1 MTDKKDKPKYYLGFI
16 PKEQLEGFLE
26 RLKKALADGQKSGE
40 KKNLEIEI
48 RGAKEDPTGVSV
60 EVMTLGK
67 EKFDEYFDSNA
78 EHTKKALCAWT
89 LNFEVK
95 EEKDIETI
103 KGAFEMIKPM
113 FLQLPPIAAKPG
125 KFEMVFRNNGKKV
138 AIDVIS
144 TEGKIIQPL
153 LDLGINLRDYTNF
166 YFCLKAGANLGKLY
180 DEGADPSEELINEF
194 FNLLICVKS
203 SGENVKYLAT
213 AIQTALKDVKIEGD
227 EKKQKKLTKFL
238 GLLNLVNVFIGAK
251 MKLEFDT
258 SVLKNE
264 GKKEAEKLP
273 GGVEGFKK
281 QLSGYHAMAKGTGQ
295 NMVKL
300 MVEGMGFGNALN
312 AINLDSI
319 TCAAGFP
326 KYGSGIA
333 VALKLPGL
341 THVLEELL
349 K

>member
-1 MTDKKDKPKYYLGFI
+1 MTDKKEKPKYYLGFI
-16 PKEQLEGFLE
+16 PKEQLEGFLD

-40 KKNLEIEI
+40 KKDLEIEI
-48 RGAKEDPTGVSV
+48 RGAKEDPTGISI
-60 EVMTLGK
+60 EVLTLGK
-67 EKFDEYFDSNA
+67 DKFDEYFDSNA
-78 EHTKKALCAWT
+78 EHTKKALVAWT

-95 EEKDIETI
+95 KPEDIETI

-125 KFEMVFRNNGKKV
+125 KFELVFRNNGKKV

-153 LDLGINLRDYTNF
+153 LDLGINLDDYTKF
-166 YFCLKAGANLGKLY
+166 YFGLKAGANLGKLY
-180 DEGADPSEELINEF
+180 DEGANPSEELINEF
-194 FNLLICVKS
+194 FNLLISVKS

-213 AIQTALKDVKIEGD
+213 AIGAALKDVKIED
-227 EKKQKKLTKFL
+227 AKKQAKLGKLL
-238 GLLNLVNVFIGAK
+238 GLLNLVNVFISGK

-281 QLSGYHAMAKGTGQ
+281 QLSGYHEMAKGTGQ
-295 NMVKL
+295 NMVKP
-300 MVEGMGFGNALN
+300 MVEGMGFGNAVK

-319 TCAAGFP
+319 TCAAGVP
-326 KYGSGIA
+326 KYGNGVA
-333 VALKLPGL
+333 VVLKLPGL

>member
-1 MTDKKDKPKYYLGFI
+1 MTDKPKYYLGFI
-16 PKEQLEGFLE
+16 PKDQLDGFLE
-26 RLKKALADGQKSGE
+26 RLKKALTDGQKSGE
-40 KKNLEIEI
+40 KKSLEIEI

-60 EVMTLGK
+60 EVLTLGK
-67 EKFDEYFDSNA
+67 EKFDEYFDANA
-78 EHTKKALCAWT
+78 EHTKKALVVWT

-95 EEKDIETI
+95 EEKDIDTI
-103 KGAFEMIKPM
+103 KMAFEQIKPM
-113 FLQLPPIAAKPG
+113 ILGIPQIAAKPG
-125 KFEMVFRNNGKKV
+125 KFDLVFRNNGKKV
-138 AIDVIS
+138 GVDLIS

-166 YFCLKAGANLGKLY
+166 YFVLKAGANLGKLF
-180 DEGADPSEELINEF
+180 DEGANPSEELINEF
-194 FNLLICVKS
+194 FNLLINVKS
-203 SGENVKYLAT
+203 SGENIKYLAT
-213 AIQTALKDVKIEGD
+213 AVIAALKDVKIED
-227 EKKQKKLTKFL
+227 AKKQAKLTKLL
-238 GLLNLVNVFIGAK
+238 GLMNLANVFISGT

-281 QLSGYHAMAKGTGQ
+281 QLSQYHAQAKGMGQ
-295 NMVKL
+295 NMVKP
-300 MVEGMGFGNALN
+300 MVEGMGFGNAVK
-312 AINLDSI
+312 AINLDSF
-319 TCAAGFP
+319 TCAGGFP

-333 VALKLPGL
+333 VVLKLPGL

>member
-180 DEGADPSEELINEF
+180 DEGANPSEELINEF
-194 FNLLICVKS
+194 FNLLISVKS
-203 SGENVKYLAT
+203 SGENIKYLAT
-213 AIQTALKDVKIEGD
+213 ALGAALKDVKIED
-227 EKKQKKLTKFL
+227 AKKQAKLEKLL
-238 GLLNLVNVFIGAK
+238 GLLNLANVFISGK

-258 SVLKNE
+258 SVLKYE

-273 GGVEGFKK
+273 
-281 QLSGYHAMAKGTGQ
+281 
-295 NMVKL
+295 
-300 MVEGMGFGNALN
+300 
-312 AINLDSI
+312 
-319 TCAAGFP
+319 
-326 KYGSGIA
+326 
-333 VALKLPGL
+333 
-341 THVLEELL
+341 
-349 K
+349 

>member
-1 MTDKKDKPKYYLGFI
+1 MTDKPKYYLGCI
-16 PKEQLEGFLE
+16 PKDQLEGFFD

-40 KKNLEIEI
+40 KKDLEIEI
-48 RGAKEDPTGVSV
+48 RGSKNDPTGISV
-60 EVMTLGK
+60 EVLTIGK
-67 EKFDEYFDSNA
+67 DKFDEYFDSNA
-78 EHTKKALCAWT
+78 EHTKKALTALT

-95 EEKDIETI
+95 EEKDVETI
-103 KGAFEMIKPM
+103 KTAFEQIKPM
-113 FLQLPPIAAKPG
+113 ILGIPQIAAKPG
-125 KFEMVFRNNGKKV
+125 KFEFVFRNNGKKI

-153 LDLGINLRDYTNF
+153 LDLGINLSDFTKF
-166 YFCLKAGANLGKLY
+166 YFGLKAGANLGKLKLY

-194 FNLLICVKS
+194 LNLLISVRS

-213 AIQTALKDVKIEGD
+213 ALGAALKDVKIED
-227 EKKQKKLTKFL
+227 AKKQAKLKKFL
-238 GLLNLVNVFIGAK
+238 GLLNLANVFISGK

-281 QLSGYHAMAKGTGQ
+281 QLSQYHAMAKGTGQ
-295 NMVKL
+295 NMVKP
-300 MVEGMGFGNALN
+300 MVEGMGFGNAVK
-312 AINLDSI
+312 AINLDSF
-319 TCAAGFP
+319 TLAGGFP
-326 KYGSGIA
+326 KYGNGIA
-333 VALKLPGL
+333 VVLKLPGL

>member
-26 RLKKALADGQKSGE
+26 RLKKALTDGQKSGE
-40 KKNLEIEI
+40 KKELEIEI

-60 EVMTLGK
+60 EVSTIGK
-67 EKFDEYFDSNA
+67 EKFDEYFDANA
-78 EHTKKALCAWT
+78 EHTKKALVAWT

-95 EEKDIETI
+95 EDKDIDTI

-125 KFEMVFRNNGKKV
+125 KFDIIFRNNGKKV

-166 YFCLKAGANLGKLY
+166 YFGLKAGANLGKLY

-194 FNLLICVKS
+194 FNLLISVKS

-213 AIQTALKDVKIEGD
+213 ALGAALKDVKIED
-227 EKKQKKLTKFL
+227 AKKQAKLTKLL
-238 GLLNLVNVFIGAK
+238 GLLNLVNVFISGK

-295 NMVKL
+295 NMIKP
-300 MVEGMGFGNALN
+300 MFEGMGFGGAVK
-312 AINLDSI
+312 AINLDSF
-319 TCAAGFP
+319 TCAGGFP

-333 VALKLPGL
+333 VSLKLPGL

>member
-1 MTDKKDKPKYYLGFI
+1 MTDKKEKPKYYLGFI

-40 KKNLEIEI
+40 KKDLEIEI
-48 RGAKEDPTGVSV
+48 RGAKEDPTGISV
-60 EVMTLGK
+60 EVLTLGK
-67 EKFDEYFDSNA
+67 DKFDEYFDSNA
-78 EHTKKALCAWT
+78 EHTKKALVAWT

-95 EEKDIETI
+95 KPEDIETI

-125 KFEMVFRNNGKKV
+125 KFELVFRNNGKKV

-153 LDLGINLRDYTNF
+153 LDLGINLDDYTKF
-166 YFCLKAGANLGKLY
+166 YFGLKAGANLGKLY
-180 DEGADPSEELINEF
+180 DEGANPSEELINEF
-194 FNLLICVKS
+194 FNLLISVKS
-203 SGENVKYLAT
+203 SGENIKYLAT
-213 AIQTALKDVKIEGD
+213 ALGAALKDVKIED
-227 EKKQKKLTKFL
+227 AKKQAKLGKLL
-238 GLLNLVNVFIGAK
+238 GLLNLVNVFISGK

-295 NMVKL
+295 NMVKP
-300 MVEGMGFGNALN
+300 MVEGMGFGNAVK

-319 TCAAGFP
+319 TCAAGVP
-326 KYGSGIA
+326 KYGNGVA
-333 VALKLPGL
+333 VVLKLPGL